1 MQRNRITI
9 EKVVVNCG
17 VGRRSQEPQ
26 FEEKILPGVM
36 QDLAAITGQKPEIR
50 TAKKSIAGFKLR
62 MGQTVGLRMTLRGK
76 RASDFV
82 QRLVHAGLPRVR
94 DFRGL
99 PLSNVDRGG
108 NLTLGIRDHI
118 VFPEI
123 SPEHTK
129 VNFGFEITIVPTP
142 RDRDRAL
149 EFYKTLGIP
158 LQWPKHR

>member
-1 MQRNRITI
+1 MQRDRITI

-17 VGRRSQEPQ
+17 VGRMSQQPQ
-26 FEEKILPGVM
+26 FEEKLLPEIVK
-36 QDLAAITGQKPEIR
+36 DIAAITGQKPQLR
-50 TAKKSIAGFKLR
+50 AAKKSIAGFKLR
-62 MGQTVGLRMTLRGK
+62 MGQTVGLRATLRGK

-82 QRLVHAGLPRVR
+82 QRLVHAVLPRVR

-99 PLSNVDRGG
+99 PLSNVDRDG
-108 NLTLGIRDHI
+108 NLTLGIREHI

-129 VNFGFEITIVPTP
+129 VSFGFEVTIVPTL

-158 LQWPKHR
+158 LQWQKHR